1 MAYDGPYDIAK
12 RKIDCS
18 LDVIVIE
25 YLKKAKCEKSIQLLG
40 IEHSGESDHSELLT
54 KFIKFLKKTEK
65 KRENRN
71 DEDLGFEINFA
82 AFQPEEK
89 VSFLPRSLF
98 SREFSLLMHKL

>member
-1 MAYDGPYDIAK
+1 MAK

-18 LDVIVIE
+18 LDEIVME
-25 YLKKAKCEKSIQLLG
+25 YLKKAKCEKSIKLLG
-40 IEHSGESDHSELLT
+40 MEHSGESDHSKPLK
-54 KFIKFLKKTEK
+54 KFIKFLTKSKN